1 MLHALIRK
9 ANNDRILERQM
20 EEKYMKNTMN
30 AQVFCKNNE
39 TNTLD
44 FYLRVH
50 KNEMYLFTTK
60 YYSRVIYQTYCNGR
74 RIEEAYNGTS
84 MIRQQK
90 LRERI
95 LRMAKYTASEYD
107 IDLFDVPQ
115 RRKRLDDDFEIA

>member
-1 MLHALIRK
+1 
-9 ANNDRILERQM
+9 
-20 EEKYMKNTMN
+20 MKNTMN
-30 AQVFCKNNE
+30 AQVFCKKNE

-50 KNEMYLFTTK
+50 KDEMYLFTTR
-60 YYSRVIYQTYCNGR
+60 YYSSVIYQTYCNGR

-90 LRERI
+90 LRKRI

-107 IDLFDVPQ
+107 LDLFDVPQ

>member
-1 MLHALIRK
+1 
-9 ANNDRILERQM
+9 M

-30 AQVFCKNNE
+30 AQVFCKKNE

-50 KNEMYLFTTK
+50 KGEMYLFTTK
-60 YYSRVIYQTYCNGR
+60 YYSSVIHQTYCNER

-95 LRMAKYTASEYD
+95 LRMAKYTASEYAL
-107 IDLFDVPQ
+107 DLFDVSR

>member
-1 MLHALIRK
+1 
-9 ANNDRILERQM
+9 
-20 EEKYMKNTMN
+20 MKNTIN
-30 AQVFCKNNE
+30 AQVFCKKNE
-39 TNTLD
+39 ANTLD

-50 KNEMYLFTTK
+50 KDEMYLFTTR
-60 YYSRVIYQTYCNGR
+60 YYSSVIYQTYCNGR

-107 IDLFDVPQ
+107 LDLFDVLQ

>member
-1 MLHALIRK
+1 
-9 ANNDRILERQM
+9 
-20 EEKYMKNTMN
+20 MKNTIN
-30 AQVFCKNNE
+30 AQVFCKKNE

-44 FYLRVH
+44 VYLRVH
-50 KNEMYLFTTK
+50 KDEMYLFTTR
-60 YYSRVIYQTYCNGR
+60 YYSSVIYQTYCNGR

-107 IDLFDVPQ
+107 LDLFDAPQ
-115 RRKRLDDDFEIA
+115 CRKRLDDDYEIA

>member
-30 AQVFCKNNE
+30 AQVFCKKNE

>member
-1 MLHALIRK
+1 
-9 ANNDRILERQM
+9 
-20 EEKYMKNTMN
+20 MKNTIN
-30 AQVFCKNNE
+30 AQVFCKKNE

-50 KNEMYLFTTK
+50 KDEMYLFTTR
-60 YYSRVIYQTYCNGR
+60 YYSSVIYQTYCNGR

-107 IDLFDVPQ
+107 LDLFDAPQ
-115 RRKRLDDDFEIA
+115 CRKRLDDDYEIA